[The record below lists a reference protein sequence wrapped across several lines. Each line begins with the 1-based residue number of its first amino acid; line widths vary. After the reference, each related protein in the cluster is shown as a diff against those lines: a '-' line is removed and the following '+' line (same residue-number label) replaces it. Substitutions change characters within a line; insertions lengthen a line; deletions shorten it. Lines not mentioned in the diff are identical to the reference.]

1 MCAAIHH
8 QMSANPLAI
17 AMVVPPWYE
26 IPPRGYGGI
35 ELVCAALTNALAARG
50 HDVTIF
56 GAGHQHDTAGH
67 FVSTMDEL
75 QHPWLGQ
82 YMPAVLHAARVE
94 NLLRQHHFDVIH
106 DHSPAGPLTAAHRL
120 APTVVTVH
128 GPVDGKLGDLLASVG
143 DRVRP
148 VAISQAQRRSRTLP
162 WAGTVYNGI
171 DTSDLST
178 ETPSVGAAPDGPAL
192 WLGRFC
198 PEKGPD
204 LAIRACR
211 AAGIP
216 LVLAGKCNEASE
228 AQYLADAIQPM
239 LGSDVTLVT
248 NADRPRTQRLLERAR
263 CLLMPI
269 RWNEPFGMVM
279 VEAMASGTPVV
290 ALRRGSVPEV
300 VRSGVTGFICDDP
313 GELPKALRD
322 VEALDP
328 AACVAHV
335 RAQFGAD
342 LMALRYESVYH
353 RAIAQARPPRVA
365 AMITHSPHR
374 IPAVNKV
381 LP

>member
-8 QMSANPLAI
+8 QTYVNPLNI
-17 AMVVPPWYE
+17 AMVIPPWYE

-35 ELVCAALTNALAARG
+35 EVMCAALTNALAVRG
-50 HDVTIF
+50 HQVTVL
-56 GAGHQHDTAGH
+56 GAGHQHGTSGR
-67 FVSTMDEL
+67 FISTMDEL
-75 QHPWLGQ
+75 QHPSLGN

-94 NLLRQHHFDVIH
+94 TLLRQHQFDVVH
-106 DHSPAGPLTAAHRL
+106 DHSPAGPLTAVHRL

-128 GPVDGKLGDLLASVG
+128 GPVDGQLGDLLELVG
-143 DRVRP
+143 NGVRP
-148 VAISQAQRRSRTLP
+148 VAISQAQRRSRMLG
-162 WAGTVYNGI
+162 WAGTVYNGV
-171 DTSDLST
+171 DTTNLT
-178 ETPSVGAAPDGPAL
+178 ARTAPDGPVL

-198 PEKGPD
+198 PDKGPD

-211 AAGIP
+211 AAGLP
-216 LVLAGKCNEASE
+216 LVLAGKSNQASE
-228 AQYLADAIQPM
+228 AQYLTDVIKPM

-248 NADRPRTQRLLERAR
+248 DADRPTTHRLLEQAR
-263 CLLMPI
+263 CLLLPI

-313 GELPKALRD
+313 GQLPNALQC
-322 VEALDP
+322 VEELDP

-335 RAQFGAD
+335 RAEFGAD
-342 LMALRYESVYH
+342 LMARRYEAVY
-353 RAIAQARPPRVA
+353 RRTIAEARPPHVST
-365 AMITHSPHR
+365 MITRPPYR
-374 IPAVNKV
+374 IPASNDA